1 MVIHHQHKFLWN
13 GAIQIYILPEVKT
26 QFIVNISGM
35 IDANWNSFFY
45 FKFGGLFYQT
55 VYKRLFLHLQEG
67 FDLIL

>member
-35 IDANWNSFFY
+35 IDDALKFFFY
-45 FKFGGLFYQT
+45 FKFGGLFY
-55 VYKRLFLHLQEG
+55 K
-67 FDLIL
+67 